1 MGGFHGSIEFTSK
14 HGCFLS
20 KHRVNS
26 FVALVRFVSNVR
38 CLVDVVQKNE
48 SVNGCMH
55 QGSKSMRVHECCV
68 RVCVGTDVCVRVHV
82 CVNLNVVC
90 VGVYVPM
97 DACACMYV

>member
-14 HGCFLS
+14 RGCFLS

-48 SVNGCMH
+48 SVNGYMY
-55 QGSKSMRVHECCV
+55 QGSRSIVYLN
-68 RVCVGTDVCVRVHV
+68 GVCVRVLVLTCV
-82 CVNLNVVC
+82 CVRAC
-90 VGVYVPM
+90 VRT
-97 DACACMYV
+97 

>member
-38 CLVDVVQKNE
+38 CLVDIVQNNE
-48 SVNGCMH
+48 SVNGYMY
-55 QGSKSMRVHECCV
+55 QGSRSIVYLN
-68 RVCVGTDVCVRVHV
+68 GVCVRVLVLTCV
-82 CVNLNVVC
+82 CVRAC
-90 VGVYVPM
+90 VRT
-97 DACACMYV
+97 